1 MRRSDFDRPTINDAV
16 PPLVDHERFVLA
28 RPDEVDH
35 RLGAPSLN
43 FASLMNA
50 TRALSIRFAADVL
63 RVNST
68 DRLIHSRYSCEHRIT
83 RPFGLDLLV
92 EIESPDFF
100 FAMTSP
106 L

>member
-1 MRRSDFDRPTINDAV
+1 
-16 PPLVDHERFVLA
+16 
-28 RPDEVDH
+28 
-35 RLGAPSLN
+35 
-43 FASLMNA
+43 MNA

-106 L
+106 LGLKRDSFYLKYSVGNAYIQVPPKMKKIQE